1 MIDIKFIGSGS
12 KGNCCRISDG
22 ATSLLLDAGL
32 SCAEIMKGCDYRLSQ
47 VSGVLVTHRHRDH
60 CKAVPKL
67 LDMGLDVYALG
78 DVYDSFSPPTSPM
91 RNVHLACPHSLLFD
105 STLLVGSW
113 NVYPFEVPHDV
124 PNVGYYLYSRHTGET
139 LLYAT
144 DAMYIG
150 KTFPRLDYILIEAN
164 YDPDIIRENGD
175 SGAISRSRQ
184 KRTYSTHM
192 SIQTTLDMLR
202 ANNLSY
208 TKQIWL
214 MHLSDDN
221 SNAEDFKKQIQ
232 QLSGCE
238 VYIA

>member
-32 SCAEIMKGCDYRLSQ
+32 SCTEIMKGCGYKLSQ

-67 LDMGLDVYALG
+67 LNMGLDVYAPV
-78 DVYDSFSPPTSPM
+78 DVYDSFPAPIAPTH
-91 RNVHLACPHSLLFD
+91 NAHSVYPCNPLFIPV
-105 STLLVGSW
+105 LGGSW
-113 NVYPFEVPHDV
+113 EIRPFAVPHDV

-164 YDPDIIRENGD
+164 YDPEIIRENGS
-175 SGAISRSRQ
+175 SGVIGRSRQ
-184 KRTYSTHM
+184 KRTYGTHM
-192 SIQTTLDMLR
+192 SIRTTLDMLR

-221 SNAEDFKKQIQ
+221 SNAEEFKKQIQ
-232 QLSGCE
+232 QLCGCE